1 MDNPISVKRFLEQV
15 KVLVEPRFS
24 NVCVMGEVS
33 NFRSSGRHWYFTLK
47 EEGAALSCAVW
58 MAAQKK
64 LLHAPNNGERVIVVG
79 SLSVYVPGGGFT
91 LVVSQCELSGAGGL
105 QQKLRDLEA
114 MLRREGVFDRAKRP
128 LPRFPQKIA
137 VVAALGGAALQDI
150 LEVTKKRASSID
162 IMVFPAMAQGE
173 KCVMENLMALQ
184 EAQDEYWGCDIII
197 MARGGGSIEDL
208 WGYNDPELVR
218 AVSNCRIPI
227 ITGVGHEIDLTLVDL
242 ASDKRAATPSQ
253 AAELA
258 TPDRNMLLAKVA
270 RKLGMLDRHIDWHLQ
285 GYETSLNLL
294 SDQGLARLNPIAPH
308 QGELGALALRL
319 ERVAPLRRLDL
330 AGSRLAL
337 MAQRLHSAAASKAI
351 AKGSAMQ
358 REYARRLDAAMTK
371 TTESGARRLAAACG
385 QLKGLHPESPLDRG
399 FVLAT
404 DCENRQIKSSAQVKD
419 GSKLH
424 LRWKDGGKWAV
435 IASSKR
441 V

>member
-24 NVCVMGEVS
+24 NVCLTGEVS

-47 EEGAALSCAVW
+47 EEGAALSCAIW
-58 MAAQKK
+58 ATTQQK
-64 LLHAPNNGERVIVVG
+64 LRHVPNHGERVIVAG
-79 SLSVYVPGGGFT
+79 YLSVYVQGGALT
-91 LVVSQCELSGAGGL
+91 LVVNQCELSGAGDL

-114 MLRREGVFDRAKRP
+114 ALRREGVFDKAKRP

-137 VVAALGGAALQDI
+137 VIAALGGAALQDI
-150 LEVTKKRASSID
+150 LEVTKKRAPGID

-173 KCVMENLMALQ
+173 RCVMENLMALQ
-184 EAQDEYWGCDIII
+184 EAQDEYWGCDVII

-208 WGYNDPELVR
+208 WGFNDPELVR

-270 RKLGMLDRHIDWHLQ
+270 RKLGMLDRHMDWHLQ
-285 GYETSLNLL
+285 GDETSLNLL
-294 SDQGLARLNPIAPH
+294 TDQGLARLDPTAPH
-308 QGELGALALRL
+308 QALLDRLALQL
-319 ERVAPLRRLDL
+319 ERAAPFRKMDL
-330 AGSRLAL
+330 AASRLAL
-337 MAQRLHSAAASKAI
+337 IAQRLNSAAANKSI

-371 TTESGARRLAAACG
+371 TIEIGARRLAAACG

-404 DCENRQIKSSAQVKD
+404 DSENRQIKSSAQLKD
-419 GSKLH
+419 GSNLH

-435 IASSKR
+435 IASSK
-441 V
+441 

>member
-1 MDNPISVKRFLEQV
+1 MDSPISVKRFLEQV

-47 EEGAALSCAVW
+47 EEGAALSCAIW

-64 LLHAPNNGERVIVVG
+64 LRHAPNNGERVIVAG
-79 SLSVYVPGGGFT
+79 NINVYVPGGGFT
-91 LVVSQCELSGAGGL
+91 LVVNQCELSGAGGL

-114 MLRREGVFDRAKRP
+114 ALRREGVFDRDKRP

-137 VVAALGGAALQDI
+137 VIAALGGAALQDI
-150 LEVTKKRASSID
+150 LEVTKKRAPGID

-173 KCVMENLMALQ
+173 RCVMENLMALQ
-184 EAQDEYWGCDIII
+184 EAQDEYWGCDVII

-208 WGYNDPELVR
+208 WGFNDQELVR
-218 AVSNCRIPI
+218 AVSNCRVPI
-227 ITGVGHEIDLTLVDL
+227 ITGVGHEIDMTLVDL

-258 TPDRNMLLAKVA
+258 TPDRDMLLAKVT
-270 RKLGMLDRHIDWHLQ
+270 RKLGMLDRHMDWHLQ

-294 SDQGLARLNPIAPH
+294 TDQRLARLDPIEPH
-308 QGELGALALRL
+308 QDALGALALRL
-319 ERVAPLRRLDL
+319 ERVAPFRKMDL
-330 AGSRLAL
+330 AASRLAL
-337 MAQRLHSAAASKAI
+337 MAQRLHSAAANKSI
-351 AKGSAMQ
+351 AQGSTRQ
-358 REYARRLDAAMTK
+358 REYARRLDAAMAK
-371 TTESGARRLAAACG
+371 TIESGVRRMAAACG

-404 DCENRQIKSSAQVKD
+404 DSENRQIKSAAQVKD
-419 GSKLH
+419 ASKLH

-435 IASSKR
+435 IASSKQA
-441 V
+441 

>member
-1 MDNPISVKRFLEQV
+1 MD
-15 KVLVEPRFS
+15 
-24 NVCVMGEVS
+24 
-33 NFRSSGRHWYFTLK
+33 
-47 EEGAALSCAVW
+47 
-58 MAAQKK
+58 
-64 LLHAPNNGERVIVVG
+64 GERVMVVG
-79 SLSVYVPGGGFT
+79 SLNVYVPGGGFT
-91 LVVSQCELSGAGGL
+91 LVVTQCELTGAGGL

-114 MLRREGVFDRAKRP
+114 ELRREGIFDRAKRP

-137 VVAALGGAALQDI
+137 VIAALGGAALQDI
-150 LEVTKKRASSID
+150 LEVTKKRAPGID

-184 EAQDEYWGCDIII
+184 EAQDEYWGCDVII

-258 TPDRNMLLAKVA
+258 TPDRNMLLAEVA
-270 RKLGMLDRHIDWHLQ
+270 KKIGKLDRHIDWHLQ

-294 SDQGLARLNPIAPH
+294 SDQGLARLDPIEPH
-308 QGELGALALRL
+308 QDALGVLVLRL
-319 ERVAPLRRLDL
+319 ERVAPFRKMDL
-330 AGSRLAL
+330 ACSRLAL
-337 MAQRLHSAAASKAI
+337 MTQRLHSAAASKAI

-358 REYARRLDAAMTK
+358 REYARRLDSAIIRVI
-371 TTESGARRLAAACG
+371 ESGARRLATSLG

-419 GSKLH
+419 SSKLH

-435 IASSKR
+435 IAPSKR